1 MNNHISPD
9 QAANRHSVLIA
20 GSILGAALI
29 LSWGMPRSTPK
40 YQLAASGDMVVRLN
54 TESGVMFVCNSQQR
68 CTRVEPQ
75 RQAKS
80 FGPLTIEH
88 DPKPEPALPKV
99 EAATN
104 GATP

>member
-1 MNNHISPD
+1 MNNSISSD

-54 TESGVMFVCNSQQR
+54 TESGVMFVCNSQR
-68 CTRVEPQ
+68 CTRVEPT

-80 FGPLTIEH
+80 WGPLTIEH
-88 DPKPEPALPKV
+88 EPKAEPALPKT
-99 EAATN
+99 EPQQN
-104 GATP
+104 ATP

>member
-1 MNNHISPD
+1 MSNHISPD

-20 GSILGAALI
+20 ASIVAAALI

-54 TESGVMFVCNSQQR
+54 TESGVMFVCNPQR

-75 RQAKS
+75 RQARS

-88 DPKPEPALPKV
+88 DPKPEPALPKSD
-99 EAATN
+99 AAAN

>member
-40 YQLAASGDMVVRLN
+40 YQLAASGDMIVRLN
-54 TESGVMFVCNSQQR
+54 SANF
-68 CTRVEPQ
+68 P
-75 RQAKS
+75 
-80 FGPLTIEH
+80 
-88 DPKPEPALPKV
+88 
-99 EAATN
+99 
-104 GATP
+104 

>member
-40 YQLAASGDMVVRLN
+40 YQLAASGDMIVRLN
-54 TESGVMFVCNSQQR
+54 SESGNLMVCNQQR
-68 CTRVEPQ
+68 CTRVEPS
-75 RQAKS
+75 RHSES
-80 FGPLTIEH
+80 FGPITIEH
-88 DPKPEPALPKV
+88 PPKAEPALPKA
-99 EAATN
+99 EPQNNAT
-104 GATP
+104 AP

>member
-40 YQLAASGDMVVRLN
+40 YQLAASGDTIVRMN
-54 TESGVMFVCNSQQR
+54 TESGTMIACTPQR
-68 CTRVEPQ
+68 CARVELPSHSE
-75 RQAKS
+75 K
-80 FGPLTIEH
+80 FGPVTIEH
-88 DPKPEPALPKV
+88 GSTAAPALPKPAPQQN
-99 EAATN
+99 AA
-104 GATP
+104 P